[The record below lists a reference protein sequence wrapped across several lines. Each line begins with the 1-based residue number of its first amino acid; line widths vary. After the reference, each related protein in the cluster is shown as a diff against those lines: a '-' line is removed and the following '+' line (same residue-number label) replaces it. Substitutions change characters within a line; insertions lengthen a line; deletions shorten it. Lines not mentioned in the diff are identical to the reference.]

1 MSEANERQFDIHGDE
16 DTTKY
21 CDCGKIL
28 LGHFTIMCSCNKQFC
43 TADHATLWHAD
54 ERAKKIEEIKQKHSN
69 MEREVK
75 N

>member
-1 MSEANERQFDIHGDE
+1 MSEANERQFDIHG
-16 DTTKY
+16 
-21 CDCGKIL
+21 
-28 LGHFTIMCSCNKQFC
+28 
-43 TADHATLWHAD
+43 D